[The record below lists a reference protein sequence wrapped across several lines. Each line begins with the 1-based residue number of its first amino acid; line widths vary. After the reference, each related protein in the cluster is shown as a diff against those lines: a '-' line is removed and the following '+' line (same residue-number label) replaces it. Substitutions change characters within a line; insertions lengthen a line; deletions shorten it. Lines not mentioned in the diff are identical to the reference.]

1 MVFCGAGLS
10 AQNAVPIHA
19 TKNIP
24 ASSVIFIRTAFDDY
38 SRKTSLRVSA
48 GSRKSE
54 PDWHCL
60 RLGSARVSLRAVG
73 STEPEARVGFGV
85 SPKRTLI
92 CDRALNFSQAQRVRR
107 LPNLARLLPISSRVV
122 GVSHDAY
129 CESGDDNVLAEF
141 SVSAGKHCA
150 LN

>member
-1 MVFCGAGLS
+1 MVFCGAGVS
-10 AQNAVPIHA
+10 AQNAVPIPA
-19 TKNIP
+19 TKIIP

-38 SRKTSLRVSA
+38 SQKTSLRVSA

-54 PDWHCL
+54 SDWHCL
-60 RLGSARVSLRAVG
+60 RLGSARVS
-73 STEPEARVGFGV
+73 RVGFGV
-85 SPKRTLI
+85 SPKRTFI
-92 CDRALNFSQAQRVRR
+92 CDRGLNFSQAQRVRR

-129 CESGDDNVLAEF
+129 CESGDDTVLAEF